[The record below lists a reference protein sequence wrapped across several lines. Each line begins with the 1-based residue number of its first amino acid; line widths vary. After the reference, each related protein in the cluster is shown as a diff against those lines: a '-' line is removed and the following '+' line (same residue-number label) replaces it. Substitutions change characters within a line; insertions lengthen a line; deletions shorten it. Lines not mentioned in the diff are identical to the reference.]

1 MALQANVPGDV
12 QRVSGTV
19 RTHKGGLEINEVEQD
34 NMGTQ
39 EQYKDKSNE
48 ELLQL
53 YKETGSLEIKQE
65 IVMRYIYLV
74 KSIALQM
81 RDIYLS
87 FSQVDDIISE
97 GVIAIM
103 SAIDKF
109 DVEKNV
115 KFETFISKR
124 IKGMIIDLARKQD
137 WVPRSTR
144 KNTRDI
150 EDAVTTLYNKLGYY
164 PSIQEVTE
172 YLNITPE
179 KYQDTMRKAS
189 LFNILSLDMVLA
201 EAQGNEISMKL
212 PQVETNEQPENQ
224 FLKKEITE
232 VLAEGIKKLKENEQL
247 VISLYYIDDLNM
259 RQIADVLQV
268 SEPRVSQIHSNAI
281 KKLRVHMEK
290 FL

>member
-1 MALQANVPGDV
+1 MN
-12 QRVSGTV
+12 
-19 RTHKGGLEINEVEQD
+19 
-34 NMGTQ
+34 TQ
-39 EQYKDKSNE
+39 ELYKEKTNE
-48 ELLQL
+48 ELLKM
-53 YKETGSLEIKQE
+53 YKESGSLEIKQE

-81 RDIYLS
+81 RDIYVS

-103 SAIDKF
+103 SSLDKF
-109 DVEKNV
+109 DMDKNV

-144 KNTRDI
+144 KSTRDI
-150 EDAVTTLYNKLGYY
+150 EEAVTTLYNRLGYY
-164 PSIQEVTE
+164 PSVEEVTK

-201 EAQGNEISMKL
+201 EAQGNEIGMKL

-290 FL
+290 FI